1 MFIIL
6 LKFSENKSQASQF
19 MQGHK
24 AWIKQG
30 LDDGVF
36 LLVGSLQPSKGGAV
50 LAHNTALADLE
61 NRVNNDPFV
70 AENVVSAEI
79 IEVSPHQGDER
90 LNFLLS

>member
-19 MQGHK
+19 MPGHQ

-30 LDDGVF
+30 LNEGVF
-36 LLVGSLQPSKGGAV
+36 LMVGSLQPGKGGVV
-50 LAHNTALADLE
+50 LAHNSTLE
-61 NRVNNDPFV
+61 TLQSRVNNDPFV

-79 IEVSPHQGDER
+79 LEISPHQGDQR